1 MFTNKKRLSLWLTV
15 LSALLFLAASWQ
27 RSRSASG
34 GSELYAT
41 VSESYR
47 SLESRMA
54 HVLDDA
60 SRGGNDSV
68 MHRLLLHRGIRHD
81 GISLFIF
88 RGGHLR
94 YWSDSETDIST
105 LNIDS
110 VQPYRLIALKNG
122 WYVCLRKQVG
132 DVTAVGL
139 LLVKKN
145 YAYQN
150 QFLVNAFNPALGIPP
165 GASLSDGKMNASVA
179 VKRSDGTTVFH
190 LQPAATPAAPGS
202 WPAALQAVAL
212 LPLLLLLWLH
222 RQRLFGGPPQ
232 VAAATVLSLAV
243 ARYIMILQHWPG
255 ALYESD
261 FFSPSLYASSFWFNS
276 PGDLLLN
283 ALLFLFIARGLARR
297 PRTVSAP
304 AFVVRV
310 VWMFFFLALSVALNS
325 LVSGL
330 VVNSRIPFGISNLYE
345 LNYTTVAG
353 VLIIGLLLF
362 AFSYSARA
370 IAGRILPGTT
380 GLRTMAAAFAV
391 ASILLTVGV
400 VLLPRF
406 TTLTL
411 RYGWADFLFAAALFV
426 MHTVRR
432 RGTSLNFLMLHILL
446 FSLYA
451 AGIIQVFNQ
460 RKELETRRLL
470 ATRLEANQDNVAEY
484 LFDDVEQKISADPAL
499 KVFFATGNQD
509 AVIRRVS
516 RLYLGGYWT
525 RYETAISCIRAD
537 GLPFDSLTGW
547 SFDKTLQFIKDHGEA
562 TANNYL
568 YAVSHESG
576 RLSYVSMVPIVQADT
591 LEGHLLIRLD
601 EKLLQ
606 APEGLPE
613 LFISSKVAARMQ
625 TGNYSFA
632 RYAMGKL
639 VYQQGPYAYFTSSSA
654 FPALPPAGESLVVS
668 GREYNHLVAGTG
680 SGNFLVISRK
690 NESPLIFFTV
700 FSYLAA
706 LFSRAVF
713 VIHAATVLAR
723 SGFRLAWSFK
733 RRIQA
738 SVLALVILSFLLLGG
753 ETISFLVHRYDESQ
767 SEQVRTRVSALSL
780 ALESLPGR
788 ALTETGPDEDT
799 RIALLQAA
807 AALNS
812 DFNLFSLDGSLLFS
826 SQPKIFEQGI
836 VSPLMDPEAL
846 FELRER
852 GRSTYVHPEN
862 IGGLNFTAAYEPLR
876 DSHGN
881 VTAYLN
887 LPYFEKQNERN
898 REISSFLSTLIN
910 TYVLLLI
917 LSVFLTLLIASRI
930 TAPLR
935 LIQDKLSKIRLGT
948 HSEHISWTGS
958 DEIGQLVAEYN
969 RTVDELVISADKL
982 ARSER
987 ESAWR
992 EMARQV
998 AHEIKNPLTPMKLS
1012 IQHLQKAW
1020 KDRDPNREALLERI
1034 SSTLIEQIDSLSGIA
1049 TAFADFARM
1058 PADRRDKVSLNEVV
1072 THVSDLFRDT
1082 GGFALSTSCP
1092 DHDCFVM
1099 ADRDQL
1105 MRLASNLVKNAIQA
1119 LSPDRPG
1126 TVAIRLRDEPEQYL
1140 MEFEDNGLGISNDL
1154 ISKIFTPNFTTKGSG
1169 MGLGLA
1175 MVRKIVENYGGRIW
1189 FVTKENSG
1197 STFYVSFPKTSA

>member
-1 MFTNKKRLSLWLTV
+1 MFTDRKRISLV
-15 LSALLFLAASWQ
+15 LAFLAAVLLLAAFLQ
-27 RSRSASG
+27 RPPSAPG
-34 GSELYAT
+34 GAEPGAA
-41 VSESYR
+41 VSAAYR
-47 SLESRMA
+47 LLESRMEQYM
-54 HVLDDA
+54 DDA
-60 SRGGNDSV
+60 CRAGNDSGL
-68 MHRLLLHRGIRHD
+68 HRLLLHRGIRND

-88 RGGHLR
+88 RGGQLR
-94 YWSDSETDIST
+94 YWSDNETDIST
-105 LNIDS
+105 IDITT
-110 VQPYRLIALKNG
+110 VPQHRLLALKNG
-122 WYVCLRKQVG
+122 WYVCSRKQAG
-132 DVTAVGL
+132 DLLVAGL

-150 QFLVNAFNPALGIPP
+150 QFLVNDFNPALHVPP
-165 GASLSDGKMNASVA
+165 GTSLAEGNVTGSVA
-179 VKRSDGTTVFH
+179 VTRSDGSAVAY
-190 LQPAATPAAPGS
+190 LQPSSGPAAPGT
-202 WPAALQAVAL
+202 WPATLQAVAIFL
-212 LPLLLLLWLH
+212 LGCAVWLH
-222 RQRLFGGPPQ
+222 QQRLLSGSPAT
-232 VAAATVLSLAV
+232 AAATVLALVAV
-243 ARYIMILQHWPG
+243 RFVMIRQHWPG
-255 ALYESD
+255 ALYETP

-283 ALLFLFIARGLARR
+283 ALLFLFLARGLARR
-297 PRTVSAP
+297 PRAVQAP
-304 AFVVRV
+304 SFPRRVAWLFV
-310 VWMFFFLALSVALNS
+310 FLALSVALNS

-330 VVNSRIPFGISNLYE
+330 VVNSRIPFDISNLYE
-345 LNYTTVAG
+345 LNYATLSG

-362 AFSYSARA
+362 AFSYAARA
-370 IAGRILPGTT
+370 IAGRLPQEAAGTRGT
-380 GLRTMAAAFAV
+380 AAAFMMASVV
-391 ASILLTVGV
+391 AAACVL
-400 VLLPRF
+400 LLPRI
-406 TTLTL
+406 TTITL
-411 RYGWADFLFAAALFV
+411 RYGWTDILFASVLFAF
-426 MHTVRR
+426 HTMRR

-446 FSLYA
+446 FALYS
-451 AGIIQVFNQ
+451 AGIIQVYNQ
-460 RKELETRRLL
+460 RKELESRRLL
-470 ATRLEANQDNVAEY
+470 ATRLEANQDNIAEY

-499 KVFFATGNQD
+499 KVFFASGNQE
-509 AVIRRVS
+509 AVVRRVS

-537 GLPFDSLTGW
+537 GMPFDSLTGW
-547 SFDKTLQFIKDHGEA
+547 SFDKALQFIKDHGEA
-562 TANNYL
+562 TTNNYL
-568 YAVSHESG
+568 YSVSHESG

-639 VYQQGPYAYFTSSSA
+639 VYQQGPHAYYTSATA
-654 FPALPPAGESLVVS
+654 FSALPPSGESVVVRD
-668 GREYNHLVAGTG
+668 REYNHLISGTG
-680 SGNFLVISRK
+680 PGNYLVISRK

-706 LFSRAVF
+706 LFSLAVF
-713 VIHAATVLAR
+713 VIHAVAVLAR
-723 SGFRLAWSFK
+723 RRFRPQLSFK
-733 RRIQA
+733 RRIQS
-738 SVLALVILSFLLLGG
+738 SVLALVIFSFLLIGG
-753 ETISFLVHRYDESQ
+753 ETISFLIHRYDESQ

-788 ALTETGPDEDT
+788 EFTESGPDDDT
-799 RIALLQAA
+799 RIALIQAA
-807 AALNS
+807 AALNA
-812 DFNLFSLDGSLLFS
+812 DFNLFSLGGGLLFS

-846 FELRER
+846 YELRVR

-876 DSHGN
+876 DNHGN

-935 LIQDKLSKIRLGT
+935 LIQEKLSTIRLGT
-948 HSEHISWTGS
+948 HSEHISWSGH

-969 RTVDELVISADKL
+969 RTVDELAVSADKL

-987 ESAWR
+987 ETAWR

-1020 KDRDPNREALLERI
+1020 REQDPNREALLERI
-1034 SSTLIEQIDSLSGIA
+1034 SATLVEQIDSLSGIA

-1058 PADRRDKVSLNEVV
+1058 PADRKDAVSLNEVV
-1072 THVSDLFRDT
+1072 THVADLFRDT
-1082 GGFALSTSCP
+1082 GGFELSADLP
-1092 DHDCFVM
+1092 GNDCVVM

-1105 MRLASNLVKNAIQA
+1105 MRVVSNLMNNAVQA

-1126 TVAIRLRDEPEQYL
+1126 KIAIRLLDEPESYQL
-1140 MEFEDNGLGISNDL
+1140 EIEDNGKGISNEL

-1175 MVRKIVENYGGRIW
+1175 MVRKIVENYGGQIR
-1189 FVTKENSG
+1189 FTTKENSG
-1197 STFYVSFPKTSA
+1197 STFYVSFPKSSP